1 MLGLFRHRRVAALLS
16 SYIDGQVTREERSVV
31 EGHLPGCETCS
42 RDLDELRQTASLMSG
57 LAVLAPGRTYVLSSL
72 SPQEAPARRPAYA
85 FFAPGIA
92 AAACA
97 VLLVVIVSGQA
108 AGVLVQSG
116 GDEAMSQ
123 SSADAP
129 MAASHDMLESQSDE
143 PITAD
148 MAADDESFT
157 TFGEEAASDE
167 QVEEELALAKV
178 AEVEVQQSSE
188 VAAFEAF
195 DEALSEAL
203 VESAA
208 MEMPSEFLSD
218 FEDAPAA
225 DEGDFMAMAP
235 EYMAEESEEAG
246 QVSSLEASARAA
258 GSEEESSDDQEQPE
272 ADLTADVASVVDEDT
287 GIEAA
292 DMAEESDEAGQMSS
306 FDVSSDSAAPEE
318 EALDD
323 QEQPE
328 AAITADA
335 ATVVD
340 EDTGIEAADMAGAK
354 LTPAVAR
361 SQPDAGAAQD
371 DQAGGV
377 ELPLWQIEVGV
388 GAIIALLL
396 IAAYS
401 AGRKRR

>member
-16 SYIDGQVTREERSVV
+16 SYIDRQVTREERRVV

-57 LAVLAPGRTYVLSSL
+57 LPVLAPGRTYVLSSL

-97 VLLVVIVSGQA
+97 VLLVVIISGQA

-116 GDEAMSQ
+116 GDEAMFE

-129 MAASHDMLESQSDE
+129 TTADQDMFQSQADE
-143 PITAD
+143 PMPED

-167 QVEEELALAKV
+167 QVEEELALAEV
-178 AEVEVQQSSE
+178 AEGEVQQSSE
-188 VAAFEAF
+188 VAAS
-195 DEALSEAL
+195 EALSEAL
-203 VESAA
+203 EESAA

-218 FEDAPAA
+218 SDDAPAS
-225 DEGDFMAMAP
+225 DEGDFIAMDQ
-235 EYMAEESEEAG
+235 EDMAEESEEAG

-258 GSEEESSDDQEQPE
+258 GSEEKSSDDQEQPESALTADVATVVVEDTGIEAAYMAEESVEAEQVSSLEASARVAGSEEESSDDQEQP
-272 ADLTADVASVVDEDT
+272 AAALTADVASVVDEDT
-287 GIEAA
+287 GIK
-292 DMAEESDEAGQMSS
+292 
-306 FDVSSDSAAPEE
+306 
-318 EALDD
+318 
-323 QEQPE
+323 
-328 AAITADA
+328 
-335 ATVVD
+335 
-340 EDTGIEAADMAGAK
+340 AADMAGAE
-354 LTPAVAR
+354 LTSSVAR
-361 SQPDAGAAQD
+361 SQPDVGAAQD

-388 GAIIALLL
+388 GAVIALLL
-396 IAAYS
+396 VAAYS

>member
-1 MLGLFRHRRVAALLS
+1 MLLS
-16 SYIDGQVTREERSVV
+16 SYIDGQVTREERRVV

-72 SPQEAPARRPAYA
+72 SPQEAPARRSAYA
-85 FFAPGIA
+85 LFAPGIA

-116 GDEAMSQ
+116 GDEAMFE

-129 MAASHDMLESQSDE
+129 TAADQDMFESQADE
-143 PITAD
+143 PMPEDMAKD
-148 MAADDESFT
+148 MAADYESLT
-157 TFGEEAASDE
+157 TSGEEAVSDE
-167 QVEEELALAKV
+167 QVVEEELALAKV
-178 AEVEVQQSSE
+178 VEVEVQQSSE
-188 VAAFEAF
+188 VAA
-195 DEALSEAL
+195 SEAL
-203 VESAA
+203 EESAE

-235 EYMAEESEEAG
+235 EDMAGEPEEAE
-246 QVSSLEASARAA
+246 QVSSLEASARAAGSEEESSDDQPKPEAALTADVATVVDEDTGIEAADMAEESEEAGQASSFEASARVA

-272 ADLTADVASVVDEDT
+272 ADLTADVATVVDEDT

-292 DMAEESDEAGQMSS
+292 DMAEAE
-306 FDVSSDSAAPEE
+306 
-318 EALDD
+318 
-323 QEQPE
+323 
-328 AAITADA
+328 
-335 ATVVD
+335 
-340 EDTGIEAADMAGAK
+340 
-354 LTPAVAR
+354 LTPAVTR
-361 SQPDAGAAQD
+361 SQPDVGAAQD

-388 GAIIALLL
+388 GAVLALLL

>member
-1 MLGLFRHRRVAALLS
+1 M
-16 SYIDGQVTREERSVV
+16 Q
-31 EGHLPGCETCS
+31 
-42 RDLDELRQTASLMSG
+42 
-57 LAVLAPGRTYVLSSL
+57 
-72 SPQEAPARRPAYA
+72 
-85 FFAPGIA
+85 
-92 AAACA
+92 
-97 VLLVVIVSGQA
+97 
-108 AGVLVQSG
+108 
-116 GDEAMSQ
+116 
-123 SSADAP
+123 
-129 MAASHDMLESQSDE
+129 
-143 PITAD
+143 
-148 MAADDESFT
+148 
-157 TFGEEAASDE
+157 
-167 QVEEELALAKV
+167 
-178 AEVEVQQSSE
+178 
-188 VAAFEAF
+188 
-195 DEALSEAL
+195 
-203 VESAA
+203 
-208 MEMPSEFLSD
+208 SEFLSD

-235 EYMAEESEEAG
+235 EDMAEESEEAG

-258 GSEEESSDDQEQPE
+258 GSEEESSDDQAKPE
-272 ADLTADVASVVDEDT
+272 ATLTADVATVVDEDT

-328 AAITADA
+328 AAVTADA

-340 EDTGIEAADMAGAK
+340 EDTGIEAADMAEAE

-361 SQPDAGAAQD
+361 SQPDVGAAQD

-388 GAIIALLL
+388 GAVLALLL

-401 AGRKRR
+401 AGRKRW

>member
-1 MLGLFRHRRVAALLS
+1 MIGLFRHRRVAALLS

-57 LAVLAPGRTYVLSSL
+57 LPVLAPGRTYVLSSL
-72 SPQEAPARRPAYA
+72 SPQETPARRSASA

-116 GDEAMSQ
+116 GDETMFE

-129 MAASHDMLESQSDE
+129 TTADHYVLESQSDE
-143 PITAD
+143 PITTD

-167 QVEEELALAKV
+167 QIEDELALAKV
-178 AEVEVQQSSE
+178 AEVEVQQSSDI
-188 VAAFEAF
+188 AM
-195 DEALSEAL
+195 SEAL
-203 VESAA
+203 EESMV

-235 EYMAEESEEAG
+235 EDMAEESEEAG
-246 QVSSLEASARAA
+246 QVSSLETSARAA

-272 ADLTADVASVVDEDT
+272 ATLTADV
-287 GIEAA
+287 
-292 DMAEESDEAGQMSS
+292 
-306 FDVSSDSAAPEE
+306 
-318 EALDD
+318 
-323 QEQPE
+323 
-328 AAITADA
+328 

-340 EDTGIEAADMAGAK
+340 EDTGIEAAVMAEAE

-361 SQPDAGAAQD
+361 SQPDVGAAQD
-371 DQAGGV
+371 EQAGGV

-388 GAIIALLL
+388 GAVIALLL
-396 IAAYS
+396 VAAYS
-401 AGRKRR
+401 TGRKRR

>member
-1 MLGLFRHRRVAALLS
+1 MIGLFRHRRVAALLS

-57 LAVLAPGRTYVLSSL
+57 LPVLAPGRTYVLSSL
-72 SPQEAPARRPAYA
+72 SFQEAPARRPIYA
-85 FFAPGIA
+85 LFAPSIA

-116 GDEAMSQ
+116 GDEAMFE

-129 MAASHDMLESQSDE
+129 TAPDQDMFDSQADE
-143 PITAD
+143 PMPAD
-148 MAADDESFT
+148 MAADYESFT

-167 QVEEELALAKV
+167 QLEEELALAEV

-188 VAAFEAF
+188 VAASEAF
-195 DEALSEAL
+195 DEALE
-203 VESAA
+203 ESAE
-208 MEMPSEFLSD
+208 MEMPSEFLSGS
-218 FEDAPAA
+218 EDAPATEEIA
-225 DEGDFMAMAP
+225 VMAMAQ
-235 EYMAEESEEAG
+235 EDTAEESKDAG

-258 GSEEESSDDQEQPE
+258 GPEEKSSDDQEQPE
-272 ADLTADVASVVDEDT
+272 AALAADV
-287 GIEAA
+287 
-292 DMAEESDEAGQMSS
+292 
-306 FDVSSDSAAPEE
+306 
-318 EALDD
+318 
-323 QEQPE
+323 
-328 AAITADA
+328 

-340 EDTGIEAADMAGAK
+340 EDTGIEAADIAEESEEAGQASSLEASARVAGSEGESSDNQEQPEAVLTADVATVVDEDTGIEPAVMAEAE

-361 SQPDAGAAQD
+361 SQPDVGAAQD
-371 DQAGGV
+371 EQAGGV

-388 GAIIALLL
+388 GAVIALLL

>member
-57 LAVLAPGRTYVLSSL
+57 LPVLAPGRTYVLSSL
-72 SPQEAPARRPAYA
+72 SPRETPARRSASA

-116 GDEAMSQ
+116 GDETMFE

-129 MAASHDMLESQSDE
+129 TTADQDMFQSQADE
-143 PITAD
+143 PMPEDMAKD

-167 QVEEELALAKV
+167 QFEEELALAEV

-188 VAAFEAF
+188 VAAS
-195 DEALSEAL
+195 EALSEAL
-203 VESAA
+203 EESAA

-235 EYMAEESEEAG
+235 EDMSEEAG

-258 GSEEESSDDQEQPE
+258 GSEEKSSDDQEQPE
-272 ADLTADVASVVDEDT
+272 SALTADVATVVDEDT

-292 DMAEESDEAGQMSS
+292 DMAEESVEAEQ
-306 FDVSSDSAAPEE
+306 VSSLEASARVAGSEE
-318 EALDD
+318 EFSDD

-328 AAITADA
+328 AALTADA

-340 EDTGIEAADMAGAK
+340 EDTGIEAADMAEAE

-361 SQPDAGAAQD
+361 SQPDVGAAQD

-388 GAIIALLL
+388 GAVIALLL
-396 IAAYS
+396 VAAYS

>member
-16 SYIDGQVTREERSVV
+16 SYIDGQVTREERIVV
-31 EGHLPGCETCS
+31 EGHLPGCDTCS

-57 LAVLAPGRTYVLSSL
+57 LPVLAPGRTYVLSSL
-72 SPQEAPARRPAYA
+72 SPREAPARRPAYA
-85 FFAPGIA
+85 LFAPGIA

-116 GDEAMSQ
+116 GDEVMFE

-129 MAASHDMLESQSDE
+129 TTADHYMLESQSDE
-143 PITAD
+143 PMTED
-148 MAADDESFT
+148 MAAEDESFI

-178 AEVEVQQSSE
+178 AEVEVQQSSDIAMSE
-188 VAAFEAF
+188 VLE
-195 DEALSEAL
+195 
-203 VESAA
+203 ESAE

-218 FEDAPAA
+218 AEDTPATEEIA
-225 DEGDFMAMAP
+225 VMAMAQ
-235 EYMAEESEEAG
+235 EDTAEESKDAG

-258 GSEEESSDDQEQPE
+258 GPEEKSSDDQEQPE
-272 ADLTADVASVVDEDT
+272 AALAADVATVIHEDTGIEAADMAEESEEAGQASSLEASARVAGSEGESSDNQEQPEADLTVDVASVVDEDT

-292 DMAEESDEAGQMSS
+292 DMA
-306 FDVSSDSAAPEE
+306 
-318 EALDD
+318 
-323 QEQPE
+323 
-328 AAITADA
+328 
-335 ATVVD
+335 
-340 EDTGIEAADMAGAK
+340 GAE
-354 LTPAVAR
+354 LTSAVAR
-361 SQPDAGAAQD
+361 SQPDVGAAQD

-388 GAIIALLL
+388 GAVIALLL
-396 IAAYS
+396 VAAYS
-401 AGRKRR
+401 TGRKRR

>member
-72 SPQEAPARRPAYA
+72 SPQEAPARRSA
-85 FFAPGIA
+85 FFAPGVA

-97 VLLVVIVSGQA
+97 VLLIVIVSGQA

-129 MAASHDMLESQSDE
+129 TAPDHYMLESQADE
-143 PITAD
+143 PITTD

-167 QVEEELALAKV
+167 QIEDELALAKV
-178 AEVEVQQSSE
+178 AEVEVQQSSDI
-188 VAAFEAF
+188 AM
-195 DEALSEAL
+195 SEAL
-203 VESAA
+203 EESMV

-235 EYMAEESEEAG
+235 EDMAEESEEAG
-246 QVSSLEASARAA
+246 QESSLEASARAA

-272 ADLTADVASVVDEDT
+272 SALAADVATVIHEDT

-292 DMAEESDEAGQMSS
+292 DMAEESEEAGQASS
-306 FDVSSDSAAPEE
+306 LEASARVAGSEEESSD
-318 EALDD
+318 DRK
-323 QEQPE
+323 QPE
-328 AAITADA
+328 AALTADV

-340 EDTGIEAADMAGAK
+340 EDTGIEAADMAGAE
-354 LTPAVAR
+354 LTSAVAR
-361 SQPDAGAAQD
+361 SQPDVGAAQD

-388 GAIIALLL
+388 GAVIALLL
-396 IAAYS
+396 VAAYS
-401 AGRKRR
+401 TGRKRR

>member
-1 MLGLFRHRRVAALLS
+1 MLGLFRHRRAAALLS

-57 LAVLAPGRTYVLSSL
+57 LPVLAPGRTYVLSSL
-72 SPQEAPARRPAYA
+72 SPREAPARRPAYA
-85 FFAPGIA
+85 LFAPGIA

-116 GDEAMSQ
+116 GDEAMFE

-129 MAASHDMLESQSDE
+129 TAADQDMFESQADE
-143 PITAD
+143 PMPEDMAKD
-148 MAADDESFT
+148 MAADYESLT
-157 TFGEEAASDE
+157 TFGEEAVSDE
-167 QVEEELALAKV
+167 QVVEEELALAKV
-178 AEVEVQQSSE
+178 VEVEVQQSSE
-188 VAAFEAF
+188 VAA
-195 DEALSEAL
+195 SEAL
-203 VESAA
+203 EESAE

-235 EYMAEESEEAG
+235 EDMAEEPEEAE

-258 GSEEESSDDQEQPE
+258 GSEEESSDDQAKPE
-272 ADLTADVASVVDEDT
+272 ATLTADVATVVDEDT

-340 EDTGIEAADMAGAK
+340 EDTGIEAADMAEAE

-361 SQPDAGAAQD
+361 SQPDVGAAQD

-388 GAIIALLL
+388 GAVLALLL

-401 AGRKRR
+401 AGRKRW

>member
-16 SYIDGQVTREERSVV
+16 SYIDGQVTREERRVV

-57 LAVLAPGRTYVLSSL
+57 LPVLAPGRTYVLSSL

-97 VLLVVIVSGQA
+97 VLLVVIISGQA

-116 GDEAMSQ
+116 GDEAMFE

-129 MAASHDMLESQSDE
+129 TTADHDMFQSQADE
-143 PITAD
+143 PMPEDMAKD

-167 QVEEELALAKV
+167 QVEEELALAEV

-188 VAAFEAF
+188 VAAS
-195 DEALSEAL
+195 EALSEAL
-203 VESAA
+203 EESAA

-218 FEDAPAA
+218 SDDAPAS
-225 DEGDFMAMAP
+225 DEGDFIAMDQ
-235 EYMAEESEEAG
+235 EDMAEESEEAG

-258 GSEEESSDDQEQPE
+258 GSEEKSSDDQEQPE
-272 ADLTADVASVVDEDT
+272 SALTADVATVVDEDT

-292 DMAEESDEAGQMSS
+292 DMAEESVEAEQ
-306 FDVSSDSAAPEE
+306 VSSLEASARVAGSEE
-318 EALDD
+318 ESSDD
-323 QEQPE
+323 QEQP
-328 AAITADA
+328 AAALTADVA
-335 ATVVD
+335 SVVD
-340 EDTGIEAADMAGAK
+340 EDTGIKAADMAGAE
-354 LTPAVAR
+354 LTSSVAR
-361 SQPDAGAAQD
+361 SQPDVGAAQD

-388 GAIIALLL
+388 GAVIALLL
-396 IAAYS
+396 VAAYS

>member
-57 LAVLAPGRTYVLSSL
+57 LPVLAPGRTYVLSSL
-72 SPQEAPARRPAYA
+72 SPQETPARRPAYA
-85 FFAPGIA
+85 LFAPGIA

-116 GDEAMSQ
+116 GDEAMFE

-129 MAASHDMLESQSDE
+129 TTADHGMLESQPDE

-148 MAADDESFT
+148 MAADDESST

-178 AEVEVQQSSE
+178 AEVEVQQSSDIAMSE
-188 VAAFEAF
+188 VLE
-195 DEALSEAL
+195 
-203 VESAA
+203 ESAE

-218 FEDAPAA
+218 AEDTPATEEIA
-225 DEGDFMAMAP
+225 VMAMAQ
-235 EYMAEESEEAG
+235 EDTAEESKDAG

-258 GSEEESSDDQEQPE
+258 GPEEKSSDDQEQPE
-272 ADLTADVASVVDEDT
+272 SALAADVATVVDEDT

-292 DMAEESDEAGQMSS
+292 DMAEESEEAGQASS
-306 FDVSSDSAAPEE
+306 LEASARVAGSEGESSDN
-318 EALDD
+318 

-328 AAITADA
+328 AVLTADV

-340 EDTGIEAADMAGAK
+340 EDTGIEAAVMAEAE

-361 SQPDAGAAQD
+361 SQPDVGAAQD

-377 ELPLWQIEVGV
+377 ELPLWQIEIGV